1 MGCGME
7 KINYEKLA
15 NSRIVKTRG
24 FIMMYPIIMCLGI
37 LSNNNGLSGIIPL
50 ALVVYIIYCMYKLYE
65 NEKENRKEIEF
76 YNDCVEK
83 YECVLVED
91 DTYKLYDAMSKN
103 VFKEGIQLIWEPR
116 FEYEDET
123 KVYKLKDTNIY
134 TVTGYFKEV
143 CDSRESKIKYIV
155 IFIGGKYYLNCI
167 DNVILCDKDKRIVGF
182 YKRRWIEIARS

>member
-1 MGCGME
+1 
-7 KINYEKLA
+7 
-15 NSRIVKTRG
+15 
-24 FIMMYPIIMCLGI
+24 MYPTAMCLSI
-37 LSNNNGLSGIIPL
+37 MSRNNDLLGIIAL
-50 ALVVYIIYCMYKLYE
+50 ALVVYIIYIMYKLNE
-65 NEKENRKEIEF
+65 NEKENRKKIAF
-76 YNDCVEK
+76 YNDCIEK
-83 YECVLVED
+83 YECLLVED
-91 DTYKLYDAMSKN
+91 DTCKLYETMSKN
-103 VFKEGIQLIWEPR
+103 VFKEKIELIWEPR

-123 KVYKLKDTNIY
+123 KVHKLNNTNIY